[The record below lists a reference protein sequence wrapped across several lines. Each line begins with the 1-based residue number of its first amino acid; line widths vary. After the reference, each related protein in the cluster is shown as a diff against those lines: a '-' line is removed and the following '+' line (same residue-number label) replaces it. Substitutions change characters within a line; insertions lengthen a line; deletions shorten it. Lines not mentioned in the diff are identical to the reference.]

1 MIFSD
6 YGHMSTS
13 IKLCHQALKQHFP
26 DKKLTA
32 IFQPHQINRVL
43 REWNEF
49 AEVLREFD
57 NVYIFNIYAA
67 RENLAEQ
74 LENFKHLKIE
84 KANSIDELGDVFAK
98 NCN

>member
-1 MIFSD
+1 MLFSD

-13 IKLCHQALKQHFP
+13 IKLCYEALKQHFP

-49 AEVLREFD
+49 AKVLREFD

-67 RENLAEQ
+67 RENLNEQ
-74 LENFKHLKIE
+74 LENFKHLNIE
-84 KANSIDELGDVFAK
+84 NANSVTEL
-98 NCN
+98 

>member
-1 MIFSD
+1 MLFSD

-43 REWNEF
+43 RERNEF
-49 AEVLREFD
+49 GKVLKKFD
-57 NVYIFNIYAA
+57 YTYIYNIYAA
-67 RENLAEQ
+67 RENLDEQ
-74 LENFKHLKIE
+74 LENFKHLNIQN
-84 KANSIDELGDVFAK
+84 ANSINEL
-98 NCN
+98 